1 MKQGKKVTVLGA
13 GKSGIAAANLLHQN
27 GMQVFLSEKGKQHF
41 EIDPVIKS
49 EFCGHSEKIYDCDF
63 AVISP
68 GIPINLPLVQK
79 FTCPVYSEIEIA
91 SWFIDFPMI
100 GITGSN
106 GKTTTTA
113 ILAEMLKSS
122 GFHAIA
128 CGNIGKPLSEI
139 AQKTPHPNSVAVVEL
154 SSFQLE
160 TIDKFHPA
168 VAAVLNLSPDHLD
181 RYDSFDDYCKTKIKI
196 AKNLDVAEPFVVNG
210 DDPVLLKHSENFTN
224 RVFFSLSGNQE
235 FRYEDGVFFL
245 RGKPL
250 IETKNLQISGLHNY
264 ANILAAMTIV
274 HAFGADVKTC
284 LNGLRNFGGIPHRL
298 EKISIPSEIQV
309 YNDSKATNS
318 DSVSWAL
325 RSFDQ
330 PIILLMGGIAKEKTY
345 SHLQNL
351 VNDKVKRI
359 IAFGQDREKI
369 ATEFGYKI
377 PTQITETLHK
387 AIELAVF
394 HAENSDIILLSPGC
408 ASFDEFSNFEERGD
422 FFKQKIRE
430 IFHA

>member
-1 MKQGKKVTVLGA
+1 MKQKVTVLGA
-13 GKSGIAAANLLHQN
+13 GKSGVAVSELLHQN
-27 GMQVFLSEKGKQHF
+27 GAQVFLSENGKQRF
-41 EIDPVIKS
+41 GINPNIQS
-49 EFCGHSEKIYDCDF
+49 EFGGHSERIYNCDF

-68 GIPINLPLVQK
+68 GIPVNLPLVQK
-79 FTCPVYSEIEIA
+79 FTCPIYSEIEVA

-113 ILAEMLKSS
+113 IVAEMLKSGEYS
-122 GFHAIA
+122 AIA

-139 AQKTPHPNSVAVVEL
+139 AQKKHRQNSVAVVEI

-181 RYDSFDDYCKTKIKI
+181 RHGSFDNYCKTKMKI
-196 AKNLDVAEPFVVNG
+196 AKNLDAAEPFVVN
-210 DDPVLLKHSENFTN
+210 SEDSILMKYSESFTN
-224 RVFFSLSGNQE
+224 KVLFSLSGNQK
-235 FRYEDGVFFL
+235 FRYENGAFFQREKL
-245 RGKPL
+245 LLKT
-250 IETKNLQISGLHNY
+250 EDLQIAGLHNY
-264 ANILAAMTIV
+264 ANILAAMTIID
-274 HAFGADVKTC
+274 AFGADVKSC
-284 LNGLRNFGGIPHRL
+284 LDGLRNSGGIPHRL
-298 EKISIPSEIQV
+298 EKITIPSKIQV

-325 RSFDQ
+325 RSFNQ

-345 SHLQNL
+345 SHLQKLINA
-351 VNDKVKRI
+351 KAKRI
-359 IAFGQDREKI
+359 VAFGQDREKI
-369 ATEFGYKI
+369 ATEVGYEI
-377 PTQITETLHK
+377 PTQIAESLDK

-394 HAENSDIILLSPGC
+394 HAENSDVILLSPGC
-408 ASFDEFSNFEERGD
+408 TSFDEFSNFEERGY

-430 IFHA
+430 IYHS